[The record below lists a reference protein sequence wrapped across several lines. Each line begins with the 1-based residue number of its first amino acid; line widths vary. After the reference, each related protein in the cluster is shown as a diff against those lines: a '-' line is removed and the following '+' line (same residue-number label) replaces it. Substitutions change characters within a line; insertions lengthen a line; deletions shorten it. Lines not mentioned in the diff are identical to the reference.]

1 MQYKLNWCDSV
12 KAIFISNN
20 KAFSVLSI
28 LLFIMPIIICRF
40 YVPEDDFIIWLIVVF
55 GVIMPLVLFAIQNF
69 QSGWRIEEDIL
80 EIKAFTIKRK
90 IKISLTQIA
99 LIGKESEWSPQ
110 FRICGVGISGLLA
123 GKCRLRN
130 KKQAVV
136 FQHLEQ
142 SEQLLIE
149 TNGEYYLIGHIGIEN
164 LYNQLIELGAKVKDF
179 EILSE

>member
-1 MQYKLNWCDSV
+1 
-12 KAIFISNN
+12 
-20 KAFSVLSI
+20 
-28 LLFIMPIIICRF
+28 
-40 YVPEDDFIIWLIVVF
+40 
-55 GVIMPLVLFAIQNF
+55 MPLVLFAIQNF

-110 FRICGVGISGLLA
+110 FRICGVGIPGLLA

-149 TNGEYYLIGHIGIEN
+149 TNCLLYTSICIFCYCLLWKGCYLWRRST
-164 LYNQLIELGAKVKDF
+164 DS
-179 EILSE
+179 LSF